1 MTPPLAFA
9 SCVLLA
15 LSGLAGAAD
24 RHTLTIAATCM
35 SCHGPDGRSLGE
47 IPRLDGLSRTEFV
60 TALRDFRSGA
70 RRATIMQRQASGYT
84 DAEIDAL
91 GDYFATLK

>member
-1 MTPPLAFA
+1 M
-9 SCVLLA
+9 LLA

-47 IPRLDGLSRTEFV
+47 IPRLNGLSKAEFV
-60 TALRDFRSGA
+60 AALRDFRSGA
-70 RRATIMQRQASGYT
+70 RRATIMQRQAGGYS

-91 GDYFATLK
+91 GDYFASLK